1 MDTNEMTAEQ
11 RLEVLNKALGMIAP
25 AGYWFREVLEKI
37 WHAKTEEEAVQV
49 ATEAR
54 QFIDMKLEGVGPRKP
69 LL

>member
-1 MDTNEMTAEQ
+1 MTPEE

-49 ATEAR
+49 AKEAR
-54 QFIDMKLEGVGPRKP
+54 QFLDMKLEGVGPRVP
-69 LL
+69 L